1 MVALAQRFVPAADEV
16 WRLQNRDDPDCL
28 FFRRAVLGHERP
40 SATSMQGIYVI
51 APGGALLGNLNA
63 LAPEPVTAMLE
74 AALGKWDELSPEQRR
89 LPAGSAIAARHRW
102 EDSYP
107 DGGLVLVRTVRDLAP
122 EPDPTAPPL
131 QPFNRDQVWFVAAE
145 ARALLPERIEVG
157 AEREIPR
164 PLFERIARF
173 HLVDDVRGQTLPFA
187 PAEVSGALHT
197 RVTQVED
204 GVATVCIHGETRGS
218 ALGAWLLGEND
229 WTPSR
234 AWPRGIRTALFGSGR
249 FDVEKGVFTQL
260 DVIALGVRWGRTEN
274 NGRGH
279 SGEQRPGGIGF
290 SFRIAPPS
298 LRVAP
303 AFIDVYD
310 AGWVKQRG

>member
-1 MVALAQRFVPAADEV
+1 MPAADEV
-16 WRLQNRDDPDCL
+16 WRLQNRDDADCV

-40 SATSMQGIYVI
+40 SSTSLQGIYVI
-51 APGGALLGNLNA
+51 APGGALLGGLNA
-63 LAPEPVTAMLE
+63 LAAEPVIAMLE
-74 AALGKWDELSPEQRR
+74 AALAKWNELAPAQRR
-89 LPAGSAIAARHRW
+89 LPSDAAIEARHRW

-107 DGGLVLVRTVRDLAP
+107 ESGLVLVRTARDLPAAL
-122 EPDPTAPPL
+122 DPAATPV
-131 QPFNRDQVWFVAAE
+131 QPFNRDQVWFLSSE
-145 ARALLPERIEVG
+145 ARALLPDTIEVG

-173 HLVDDVRGQTLPFA
+173 HLVDAVRGQTLPFA
-187 PAEVSGALHT
+187 PSEISGSLRT
-197 RVTQVED
+197 RITRVED
-204 GVATVCIHGETRGS
+204 GIATVCIHGETRGA

-229 WTPSR
+229 WTPDR
-234 AWPRGIRTALFGSGR
+234 AWPRGLRTAVYGSGT
-249 FDVEKGVFTQL
+249 FDVEQGVFTRL

-279 SGEQRPGGIGF
+279 LGEQRPGNIGF
-290 SFRIAPPS
+290 SFRIAPPT

-310 AGWVKQRG
+310 APWVKQR